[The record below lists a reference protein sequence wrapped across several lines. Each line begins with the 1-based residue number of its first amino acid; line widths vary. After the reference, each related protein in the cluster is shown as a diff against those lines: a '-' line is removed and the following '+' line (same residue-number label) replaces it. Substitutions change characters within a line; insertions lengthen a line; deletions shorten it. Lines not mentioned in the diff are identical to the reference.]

1 MYIYNIQQ
9 YKQYIY
15 IHTVHDTYIYIYIY
29 DPVCISIFGN
39 TKWLKMTHVKQVFYF
54 CSPLCSSALEES
66 QMHLP
71 EPEWTAAVNGD
82 FYGHC
87 VGMLWSC
94 GEFMIWKMG
103 GLWNF
108 IVIHREFLM
117 VLLIG
122 FISGIWRNSNRR
134 GSYVAN
140 WDNFLTGKLQSW
152 TYPLVI

>member
-9 YKQYIY
+9 YKQHIY
-15 IHTVHDTYIYIYIY
+15 TYSTCYIYIYIWSCMY
-29 DPVCISIFGN
+29 LNF
-39 TKWLKMTHVKQVFYF
+39 WQHKMTQNDPCETGFLF
-54 CSPLCSSALEES
+54 LFASSLISSWGIADASSRAWMNRCS
-66 QMHLP
+66 Q
-71 EPEWTAAVNGD
+71 WR
-82 FYGHC
+82 F
-87 VGMLWSC
+87 LWSLR
-94 GEFMIWKMG
+94 GDVVELWWVYDMKNGGGG